1 MIKEKLDKV
10 EKLVNSELSS
20 KISGSEIVFEELLFK
35 TSTNE
40 IIDVIKFLKLDERL
54 KFKQLI
60 DITAIDYP
68 SKEKRFE
75 SWSRKFRNE
84 LSIDSATPNE
94 GHKKIAEIMKV
105 KDSFL
110 VTQNVDNLH
119 QDSGVDIDKIAE
131 LHGNATYAKCL
142 DCSRRYELEDLK
154 KEFLETNEPPLCS
167 ICGGILKTATISF
180 GQAMPE
186 KEMQISQKKAIESDL
201 FICIGTSLAVF
212 PAADLPLLAKE
223 TGATLVILNNE
234 PTQMDQL
241 VDLVINKDISEV
253 FSEISL

>member
-1 MIKEKLDKV
+1 MSLKLQEMLK
-10 EKLVNSELSS
+10 KSS
-20 KISGSEIVFEELLFK
+20 KVVFF
-35 TSTNE
+35 TGAGVSTNSG
-40 IIDVIKFLKLDERL
+40 IPDFRGPKGVWKSSTPIYFQDFIS
-54 KFKQLI
+54 
-60 DITAIDYP
+60 

-84 LSIDSATPNE
+84 LSIDSAIPNE

-201 FICIGTSLAVF
+201 FICVGTSLAVF

-234 PTQMDQL
+234 PTQMDQYA
-241 VDLVINKDISEV
+241 DLVINRDISEV
-253 FSEISL
+253 FSEISI